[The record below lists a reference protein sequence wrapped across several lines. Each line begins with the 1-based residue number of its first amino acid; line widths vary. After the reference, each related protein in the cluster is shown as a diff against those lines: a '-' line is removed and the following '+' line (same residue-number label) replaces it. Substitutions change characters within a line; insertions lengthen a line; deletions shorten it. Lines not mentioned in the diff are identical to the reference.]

1 MSIGVQQLVASTCNP
16 PSMKWTWESMNPG
29 STTFPLRLSSCV
41 WRPLSSCKHTQHT
54 GQLAAEYQMEGESEA
69 SDGRDLDGLVGADA
83 EHAAAADGH
92 GVGERAGGVGGVDG
106 GVGQDHVGEAVP
118 RRRPCK
124 CEERRAGQPLSHTRG
139 EQERGGRRR
148 SVHGKGRR
156 TVAVAMA
163 TAAARRALWAAIGN
177 VMMGIGIPSP
187 SPSPN

>member
-1 MSIGVQQLVASTCNP
+1 
-16 PSMKWTWESMNPG
+16 
-29 STTFPLRLSSCV
+29 
-41 WRPLSSCKHTQHT
+41 
-54 GQLAAEYQMEGESEA
+54 MEGESEA

-124 CEERRAGQPLSHTRG
+124 CEERRAGQPLSRATAREG
-139 EQERGGRRR
+139 SRREEARR

-163 TAAARRALWAAIGN
+163 TAAATRALWAANGN
-177 VMMGIGIPSP
+177 GMMGIGIPPP
-187 SPSPN
+187 SSLSELKNHQPNGVAVLGPFKYCIW